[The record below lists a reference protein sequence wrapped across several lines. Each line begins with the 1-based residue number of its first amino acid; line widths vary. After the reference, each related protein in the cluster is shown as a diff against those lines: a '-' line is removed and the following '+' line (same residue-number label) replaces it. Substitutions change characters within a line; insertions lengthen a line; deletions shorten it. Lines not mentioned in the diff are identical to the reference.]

1 MLPYIQ
7 HYTLRDEHIPIRTVQ
22 TDVTFVWKKKL
33 RYYKEI
39 WLTLSTK
46 EPKLYQ
52 NADRKPSKPKKHQP
66 NETTF
71 SANRLI
77 TVT

>member
-7 HYTLRDEHIPIRTVQ
+7 HYTSRDEHVPIRTVL
-22 TDVTFVWKKKL
+22 TDVTFVFKKKL

-39 WLTLSTK
+39 RLTLSTK
-46 EPKLYQ
+46 EPNLYQ
-52 NADRKPSKPKKHQP
+52 NTDRKPSKPKNYQP

>member
-7 HYTLRDEHIPIRTVQ
+7 HYISQNEHIPIRTVQ

-39 WLTLSTK
+39 RLTLSTK

-66 NETTF
+66 SETTF

>member
-7 HYTLRDEHIPIRTVQ
+7 HYTSRDEHGPIRTVL
-22 TDVTFVWKKKL
+22 TDVTFVRKKKL

-39 WLTLSTK
+39 RLTLSTK
-46 EPKLYQ
+46 ERKLYQ
-52 NADRKPSKPKKHQP
+52 NADRKPSKPKNHQP
-66 NETTF
+66 NKTTF
-71 SANRLI
+71 NANRSI

>member
-7 HYTLRDEHIPIRTVQ
+7 HHTSRDEHIIIRTVQ

-39 WLTLSTK
+39 RLTLSTK

-52 NADRKPSKPKKHQP
+52 NADKKPSKPKKLQP

-71 SANRLI
+71 SSNRLI
-77 TVT
+77 AVT

>member
-1 MLPYIQ
+1 MLPYSYIQ
-7 HYTLRDEHIPIRTVQ
+7 HYTSRDEHGPIGTVL

-39 WLTLSTK
+39 RLTLSIK
-46 EPKLYQ
+46 KPKLYQ
-52 NADRKPSKPKKHQP
+52 NADRKPSKP
-66 NETTF
+66 NRTTF
-71 SANRLI
+71 NTNRLI